1 MPTIPLYN
9 RNASLPGALPYEKA
23 SLAVPVLLSNS
34 VENFTETVTRDTDR
48 LMGARR
54 ANDFSQK
61 TLEATKEF
69 NDLDRWTDTQTDFK
83 TMPTTYQTKARDLRA
98 KYTAEIEDPTV
109 RNLFL
114 KDFDRMAIRGLNRTK
129 ELAVNLEGDANRANL
144 LNTLSEYS
152 QLVAT
157 APTFGLASE
166 RVGRARAAIAGAVAT
181 KAIDEERGAA
191 LDKHFSDSAYTNYIK
206 REILQDPKRVN
217 DDLEAGKY
225 TGLDEH
231 IKTDLLKYSGNMATA
246 KEHEQLQL
254 ANQKRIADEK
264 EVKDRRE
271 GNAMQLSVFAMQG
284 KLTKPQLIEAGR
296 MRLIDQ
302 SDMFQI
308 NNLIEKTEGGE
319 DDPATRL
326 DMFSRIMD
334 GTVKP
339 RDIFARV
346 GQGLS
351 TKTAESFLEKLK
363 TVGREDDISKNPI
376 YRDAKKYIE
385 DNLKM
390 TGPGAQVLD
399 PGELQRM
406 SRAFDEFDVRA
417 RKGEDIRNLR
427 DDIVNRYRPS
437 AITVNEF
444 PKPIY
449 GTKKDPVNAF
459 KRTKSAYEAGQIS
472 LETYNRE
479 IRNLDALLTIL
490 ESEEQANPQPGKSSE
505 SPAAKAIKARKNAL

>member
-1 MPTIPLYN
+1 M
-9 RNASLPGALPYEKA
+9 E
-23 SLAVPVLLSNS
+23 
-34 VENFTETVTRDTDR
+34 
-48 LMGARR
+48 ARR

-83 TMPTTYQTKARDLRA
+83 TMPTTYQMKASELRA

-206 REILQDPKRVN
+206 REILQDPKRVYE
-217 DDLEAGKY
+217 DLETGKY

-231 IKTDLLKYSGNMATA
+231 IKTDLLKYSENMATA

-326 DMFSRIMD
+326 DLFSRIMD

-363 TVGREDDISKNPI
+363 TVAREDDPSRNPI
-376 YRDAKKYIE
+376 YKDAKAYI
-385 DNLKM
+385 DGTL
-390 TGPGAQVLD
+390 TQVGMFD
-399 PGELQRM
+399 FNKDQQPRKE
-406 SRAFDEFDVRA
+406 RAFDEFDKRVRA
-417 RKGEDIRNLR
+417 GEDILTVR
-427 DDIVNRYRPS
+427 DDVVRRYRPLDLS
-437 AITVNEF
+437 AEQL
-444 PKPIY
+444 PKPLY
-449 GTKKDPVNAF
+449 GSKGDPVNAF
-459 KRTKSAYEAGQIS
+459 KKTKSAYEAGQIS
-472 LETYNRE
+472 RDTYERE
-479 IRNLDALLTIL
+479 IKNLDALLSIQDRDNSAKPP
-490 ESEEQANPQPGKSSE
+490 EVKKAPANNPAPLPKSDTQKRIE
-505 SPAAKAIKARKNAL
+505 ARRNAQ